1 MASERPGVPGP
12 ALGSRSDE
20 ARSRVTGRAF
30 ADYRLAERL
39 RRRERYLAKTGPEV
53 AQYRRPPVR
62 NEHEA
67 FRSTVLACG
76 DPPVGAPHANDDILH
91 AIDHSLLVDDLG
103 EDLDRWLLIG
113 PDRATNLL
121 EVILLITGEGDEL
134 IIHAMPLRAIYRKL
148 LDS

>member
-1 MASERPGVPGP
+1 MEIHPS
-12 ALGSRSDE
+12 
-20 ARSRVTGRAF
+20 ARR
-30 ADYRLAERL
+30 
-39 RRRERYLAKTGPEV
+39 
-53 AQYRRPPVR
+53 
-62 NEHEA
+62 
-67 FRSTVLACG
+67 
-76 DPPVGAPHANDDILH
+76 HANDDILH

-103 EDLDRWLLIG
+103 EDPDRWLLIG